1 MVDNLYNNY
10 DDIRREYENIRLKN
24 SLLSD
29 DIRNKIYDENP
40 ILKDLDLKIMK
51 SYMDIGLNK
60 IDGNATSELQ
70 TKLDKLIEERNKYIS
85 TNNIDPTYRDT
96 KYDCNKCKD
105 TGFIDGK
112 KCSCFIKKEIELFD
126 KISHFK
132 NYIKEDN
139 FDNLDLSFYKQS
151 GLDINGLSYSEYMKN
166 AVNSIKSGIELMDD
180 IPYNIILI
188 GPPGTGKTFLSRC
201 AGAYALEHNKSV
213 LYVNVNEYIS
223 SLKPDYAGE
232 PLETYAIAAD
242 LFILDDLG
250 TENISDFTN
259 TKLNYI
265 IDKRLN
271 DKKSTIITTNLML
284 SQIRDNYMSQMYS
297 RISHAYISCY
307 LAGEDLRRI
316 KNANI

>member
-1 MVDNLYNNY
+1 MYNNY

-29 DIRNKIYDENP
+29 NIKNKVYDENP
-40 ILKDLDLKIMK
+40 ELKELDVKIMK
-51 SYMDIGLNK
+51 SYMKIGLDN
-60 IDGNATSELQ
+60 IDGILTDKSQKEVDELIAERSE
-70 TKLDKLIEERNKYIS
+70 YIK
-85 TNNIDPTYRDT
+85 NHNIDPTYRDE
-96 KYDCNKCKD
+96 KYDCDKCKD

-126 KISHFK
+126 KISHFT

-139 FDNLDLSFYKQS
+139 FNNLDPSYYRQS
-151 GLDINGLSYSEYMKN
+151 GLDVNGMSYSEYMKK
-166 AVNSIKSGIELMDD
+166 AVENLKSGVKLIGE

-201 AGAYALEHNKSV
+201 AGAYALENNKSV
-213 LYVNVNEYIS
+213 LYTNVNEYIN
-223 SLKPDYAGE
+223 SLKPGYDGE
-232 PLETYAIAAD
+232 PLRTYATAAD

-259 TKLNYI
+259 SELNYI

-284 SQIRDNYMSQMYS
+284 NQIRENYMSQMYS